1 KKEKGD
7 DDGGREM
14 GLTGVDWDW
23 GRMTAAG
30 AEWEAVRWTGDGGE
44 DRCGTAEGRQRGGR
58 GAAEG
63 RRRGETEPADGVAG
77 GGRRRRREKVGER
90 ASITR
95 AAQPRIFFKLFF
107 IFSYGRYSR
116 PSTS

>member
-1 KKEKGD
+1 
-7 DDGGREM
+7 M

-63 RRRGETEPADGVAG
+63 RQRG
-77 GGRRRRREKVGER
+77 GGEVRRSPRTEGRTDVGR
-90 ASITR
+90 QR
-95 AAQPRIFFKLFF
+95 
-107 IFSYGRYSR
+107 GG
-116 PSTS
+116 